1 MMTFGAI
8 FAAAIISM
16 PPRLDDEND
25 ESREDDDDE
34 DSDDDAPYGS
44 ARTSPPLLRRLSTDR
59 YAGIAAYRGAAGE
72 YDHTVHATKKRTA
85 RLVCRTVLL
94 CQLLLDRPVIGPGNF
109 PGRVPNQEENL
120 SARSAR

>member
-16 PPRLDDEND
+16 PPRLVDEND
-25 ESREDDDDE
+25 DSREDDDDD

-44 ARTSPPLLRRLSTDR
+44 ARTSPPLLRRLPTDR
-59 YAGIAAYRGAAGE
+59 YAGVAAYRDTAGE

-85 RLVCRTVLL
+85 RLVCKTVLL
-94 CQLLLDRPVIGPGNF
+94 FQLLLDRPGISPGSF
-109 PGRVPNQEENL
+109 PGPE